1 MEDWTTLQPLVEASV
16 KIPLDYFYCP
26 YWFLQIALGSALI
39 VGVLVGVYM
48 GWKVGSQSVE

>member
-48 GWKVGSQSVE
+48 GWKVGSHSVQ